1 MDPTNPLA
9 LFIPGMCAISN
20 LQQSIEADFIGI
32 KIGDVNES
40 AEVNGI
46 KQEKPETRHYFAFE
60 AENRSV
66 KAGEEFV
73 LNVKANSNVSLFGW
87 QQKLVMQDAECV
99 CLLYTSRC
107 V

>member
-46 KQEKPETRHYFAFE
+46 KQENQKPDIILPL
-60 AENRSV
+60 
-66 KAGEEFV
+66 K
-73 LNVKANSNVSLFGW
+73 
-87 QQKLVMQDAECV
+87 QKTD
-99 CLLYTSRC
+99 LLKQEKNLYLM
-107 V
+107 